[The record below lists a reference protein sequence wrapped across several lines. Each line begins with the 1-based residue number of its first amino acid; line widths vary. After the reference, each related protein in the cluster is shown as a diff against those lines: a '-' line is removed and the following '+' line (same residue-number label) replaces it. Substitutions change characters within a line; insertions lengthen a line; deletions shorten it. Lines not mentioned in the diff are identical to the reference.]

1 MDSLVEGIPTKNV
14 LAHTLS
20 GEYFRLEPLQEQHVS
35 DRYVSWLNDTEIN
48 RYLEVRFVRQTLETV
63 TKYVQSFYQE
73 TEKYMWAVYPR
84 DSLDFVGTATLSSIN
99 RIHGSGG
106 IGFMIGEKAY
116 WGSGASQE
124 SLGLIADFAFNH
136 LGLRRLFAETCGPNH
151 GMNFTFKRMG
161 FTMEGK
167 MREAHY
173 LSSDGFVDGY
183 RWGILA
189 SEWRDRRGL

>member
-1 MDSLVEGIPTKNV
+1 MDRLVEKIPPKNILAQV
-14 LAHTLS
+14 LY
-20 GEYFRLEPLQEQHVS
+20 GENFRLEPLKEQHVS

-48 RYLEVRFVRQTLETV
+48 RYLEVRFVRQTIETV
-63 TKYVQSFYQE
+63 TEYVKSFYQE
-73 TEKYMWAVYPR
+73 IEKYIWAVYPR
-84 DSLDFVGTATLSSIN
+84 DRLDFVGTATLSSISH
-99 RIHGSGG
+99 IHGSGG

-124 SLGLIADFAFNH
+124 SLELIADFAFKN
-136 LGLRRLFAETCGPNH
+136 LGLRRLSGETCGPNH

-173 LSSDGFVDGY
+173 LSSNRYVDGY

-189 SEWRDRRGL
+189 SEWRDRRAV